1 MQREELA
8 ELIERAASE
17 SGSQRRLAEILGVTQ
32 NRVSDWKTG
41 ARECPPEKVALI
53 ADAAKLPADQWLA
66 RAVLWR
72 QEGKPDAERLKK
84 ALGKCLRA
92 TTVGAVLAC
101 GIVAGELSRL
111 STMYRRVKWLST
123 FP

>member
-1 MQREELA
+1 MQRDELA
-8 ELIERAASE
+8 ELIERAAAE
-17 SGSQRRLAEILGVTQ
+17 AGSQRRLAETLGVTQ
-32 NRVSDWKTG
+32 NRISDWKTG

-53 ADAAKLPADQWLA
+53 AHEAKLPADQWLA

-92 TTVGAVLAC
+92 TIAAVVLGC
-101 GIVAGELSRL
+101 GIGGSRDAL
-111 STMYRRVKWLST
+111 AFHDVYYV
-123 FP
+123 